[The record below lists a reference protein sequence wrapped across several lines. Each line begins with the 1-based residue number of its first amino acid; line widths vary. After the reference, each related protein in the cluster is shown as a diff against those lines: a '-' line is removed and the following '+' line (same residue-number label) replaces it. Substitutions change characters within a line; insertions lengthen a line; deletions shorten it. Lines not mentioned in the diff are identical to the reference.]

1 MVQSPHGINFESNRP
16 VIMGRNGMVSAGHPL
31 AAQAGMAILQKGGNA
46 IDAAIATA
54 AALNVVEPNMSGVGG
69 DGYIMIYNRAQNKVD
84 VCNATGAA
92 PYATDL
98 ATYQATGIPQKGD
111 RYPPEG
117 HLIGVGT
124 GPCGRVAGGP
134 REIRHIKI
142 V

>member
-98 ATYQATGIPQKGD
+98 ATVSYT
-111 RYPPEG
+111 
-117 HLIGVGT
+117 HLRAHET
-124 GPCGRVAGGP
+124 
-134 REIRHIKI
+134 
-142 V
+142 